1 MLTGNGCD
9 VIRAWLMRDA
19 DANVSTVLAMRH
31 CRLKCS
37 SMFSL
42 VCGAMMEERN
52 GRSRKCI
59 KYS

>member
-1 MLTGNGCD
+1 
-9 VIRAWLMRDA
+9 MRHA

-42 VCGAMMEERN
+42 VCGAMMEERH